1 MAGQKFKW
9 QDHLDKAKAK
19 GLLGKRLYVVMTTP
33 TGGMAALAENLE
45 AHLAF
50 QKDLEARGIM
60 FAAGPLAD
68 DNEEFWDGEGMVII
82 RADSLAEARAIA
94 ESDPMHKAGARA
106 FRIRPWLVN
115 EGGLT
120 LKVTFS
126 DGGREI
132 V

>member
-1 MAGQKFKW
+1 MAETKFKW
-9 QDHLDKAKAK
+9 QDHLDKSKAK
-19 GLLGKRLYVVMTTP
+19 GLLGKRLYVIMTEP
-33 TGGMAALAENLE
+33 TGGLEALAENLD

-68 DNEEFWDGEGMVII
+68 DDEVYWEGEGMVII

-94 ESDPMHKAGARA
+94 ESDPMHKAGARR
-106 FRIRPWLVN
+106 FRVRPWLVN

-126 DGGREI
+126 DGGRE
-132 V
+132 VV